1 MASPQDAPAAEVP
14 IRGKRE
20 KLLWHRKVGKIKFAD
35 EKVRRSFLTGFV
47 GGGIRRSLRD
57 FLISN

>member
-20 KLLWHRKVGKIKFAD
+20 KLLWNRKVGKIKYTTKRYAVLF
-35 EKVRRSFLTGFV
+35 
-47 GGGIRRSLRD
+47 
-57 FLISN
+57 